1 MLVKKSVVVVV
12 TLRVVRVR
20 DDIKDVDFPVP
31 SRVELELSWRLAVT
45 ARAAIM
51 TMEVV
56 MTVLTHVMLCH
67 VRRDHATTLSETT
80 AKRHSSVLNIS
91 QHKFISLPH
100 MWTEQNSQLLLSE
113 ITNR

>member
-1 MLVKKSVVVVV
+1 MVVV

-31 SRVELELSWRLAVT
+31 SPVELELSWRLAVT
-45 ARAAIM
+45 ARAAII
-51 TMEVV
+51 TMEEV

-80 AKRHSSVLNIS
+80 AISHGIVLNLHTATDPDINS
-91 QHKFISLPH
+91 FQYHICGQNITHKCDSVK
-100 MWTEQNSQLLLSE
+100 
-113 ITNR
+113 